1 MLKEIGP
8 CEGLFHTPT
17 GMAYADIL
25 VDDHRE
31 TWAIRSP
38 RFRLWLRGRY
48 YEATGTAAS
57 IGEIRSALDLL
68 EARAQ
73 FDGPERIV
81 HVRLAEHGD
90 HIYLDLADQSW
101 RSVEIGPDGWR
112 VIDKP
117 PVRFR
122 RPASML
128 AIAAPEPGGSVEAL
142 RHLLN
147 ISGPNNFVL
156 VVAFCHVG
164 SRVRTRSLVCRLVCS
179 RLLW

>member
-81 HVRLAEHGD
+81 HERRKEN
-90 HIYLDLADQSW
+90 QSGQ
-101 RSVEIGPDGWR
+101 IG
-112 VIDKP
+112 KH
-117 PVRFR
+117 
-122 RPASML
+122 ML
-128 AIAAPEPGGSVEAL
+128 
-142 RHLLN
+142 
-147 ISGPNNFVL
+147 
-156 VVAFCHVG
+156 
-164 SRVRTRSLVCRLVCS
+164 
-179 RLLW
+179 